1 MQAKISLPGSPRP
14 GGLQGPAFQGP
25 RRPLHEWPPV
35 KSAPADFLLLPCN
48 NLNPASRVMCIG
60 SFIRCR
66 HVLVVMGFFAIVNC
80 FALRFKLSVAIV
92 AMVNLTYVREY
103 DAAAQRLWNSSDVG
117 SSRYH
122 SDDLCVTAD
131 ENTTDVVDDKVRF
144 ICIFNRVIQ

>member
-1 MQAKISLPGSPRP
+1 
-14 GGLQGPAFQGP
+14 
-25 RRPLHEWPPV
+25 
-35 KSAPADFLLLPCN
+35 
-48 NLNPASRVMCIG
+48 MCIG

-122 SDDLCVTAD
+122 SDDQCVTAD
-131 ENTTDVVDDKVRF
+131 ENTTDVHDDNVRIIDMGGATDFKVGVQ
-144 ICIFNRVIQ
+144 NRIRERSDKKKVPPLFQMWGVQASKYQ

>member
-1 MQAKISLPGSPRP
+1 
-14 GGLQGPAFQGP
+14 
-25 RRPLHEWPPV
+25 
-35 KSAPADFLLLPCN
+35 
-48 NLNPASRVMCIG
+48 
-60 SFIRCR
+60 
-66 HVLVVMGFFAIVNC
+66 MGFFAIVNC

-131 ENTTDVVDDKVRF
+131 ENTTDVDDDNVRIIDMGGATDFKVGGTKQDSRAERQKKLYPHF
-144 ICIFNRVIQ
+144 SKCGGYKQANISRALLNILKFAVWLSH